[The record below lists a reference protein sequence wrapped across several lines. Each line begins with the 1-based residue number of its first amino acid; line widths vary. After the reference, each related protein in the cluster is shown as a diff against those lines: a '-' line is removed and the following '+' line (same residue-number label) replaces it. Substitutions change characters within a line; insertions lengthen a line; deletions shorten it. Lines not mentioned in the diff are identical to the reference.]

1 MQKKIQLTLTSLIL
15 IVLPFLIGNSIGKY
29 SPYVER
35 NSFLTYVIIWALISV
50 ALAAMAFLLLQ
61 YAAQSFESIF
71 IGGAFLFLLACP
83 IVGIIG
89 LVSAPD
95 LSLKMLEHP
104 EREHLR
110 YLYLF
115 LATLL
120 FGIFTLFLYRSN
132 FLKLDRLTSWVTT
145 LVFILAFAEFIW
157 EFTHHYFY
165 PEALK
170 DWVDQGKKAE
180 LFGKNYDNINIVD
193 IGVFGRLIQY
203 SLIIWL
209 STHLYQFRQ
218 INIWGT
224 ILTVVLSLL
233 GIVSATVIYITEMN
247 VPKGFELLFLFFIP
261 GIPFLLLYW
270 LGVGILTRFGKSE
283 SPSQ

>member
-115 LATLL
+115 LATFL

-132 FLKLDRLTSWVTT
+132 FLKIDRLTSWVTT

-193 IGVFGRLIQY
+193 VGVFGRLIQY
-203 SLIIWL
+203 SNLRPSSPGGARGPL
-209 STHLYQFRQ
+209 RS
-218 INIWGT
+218 
-224 ILTVVLSLL
+224 
-233 GIVSATVIYITEMN
+233 SATSSWSTTARPMERVN
-247 VPKGFELLFLFFIP
+247 GLQKKRCV
-261 GIPFLLLYW
+261 
-270 LGVGILTRFGKSE
+270 
-283 SPSQ
+283 SPI